1 MCRYTVQAALIIDMS
16 GDTIGPGEQS
26 REETRLKRV
35 HGQEVNLFGEE
46 QSEGTQPL
54 AARMR
59 PVTLEEFVGQEHLV
73 AQGKALREAIASDRL
88 SSAIFHGPAGCGK
101 STLALII
108 AAHTNAQFETFS
120 AVTSGVAD
128 VRRVVA
134 QAKQRMTINGKP
146 TILFVD
152 EIHRFNK
159 SQQDAFLPHVE
170 NGTIILIGATTENPY
185 FEINSPL
192 ISRSRIYR
200 FEPLTDKQVG
210 IIMDRALSD
219 TERGLGGEQILLE
232 PEARAHI
239 INLANGDARSALNAL
254 ETAASLAPPD
264 ESGVRRISPS
274 IAEEAVQHRL
284 LTYDKQGDSHYDTI
298 SAFIKSIRGSD
309 PDAAV
314 YWLARMITA
323 GEDPRFIARRLV
335 IHAAE
340 DIGNADPMALVVA
353 TAAAHA
359 VEYVGLPEAQI
370 PLAQATI
377 HLACAPKSNAT
388 VMAIGKAMDDVA
400 KRRAGP
406 VPKHLRDSSY
416 PGAKALGHGAGY
428 LYPHS
433 FPGHFVHQQY
443 LPDGAEGRIYYRP
456 SDSGYEKKIK
466 DRLHTLRNSPPR
478 RRKMKE

>member
-1 MCRYTVQAALIIDMS
+1 MKKEFRSEM
-16 GDTIGPGEQS
+16 
-26 REETRLKRV
+26 
-35 HGQEVNLFGEE
+35 NLFGET
-46 QSEGTQPL
+46 SAAGKAAAQPL

-59 PVTLEEFVGQEHLV
+59 PTTLEEFVGQEHLI
-73 AQGKALREAIASDRL
+73 APGRALREAIEHDRL
-88 SSAIFHGPAGCGK
+88 SSAIFYGPAGCGK
-101 STLALII
+101 STLAFII
-108 AAHTNAQFETFS
+108 ATRTKAAFETFS

-134 QAKQRMTINGKP
+134 QAAERRRMNGKQ
-146 TILFVD
+146 TVLFVD

-159 SQQDAFLPHVE
+159 AQQDAFLPHVE

-192 ISRSRIYR
+192 ISRSRIYH
-200 FEPLTDKQVG
+200 FEPLSDAHVG
-210 IIMDRALSD
+210 LIIERTLADP
-219 TERGLGGEQILLE
+219 ERGLGQERIVLA

-239 INLANGDARSALNAL
+239 VNLANGDARSALNAL
-254 ETAASLAPPD
+254 ETAAGLAPAD
-264 ESGVRRISPS
+264 EEGVKQITVN

-284 LTYDKQGDSHYDTI
+284 LAYDKDGDNHYDVI

-323 GEDPRFIARRLV
+323 GEDARFIARRLV

-370 PLAQATI
+370 PLSQATI
-377 HLACAPKSNAT
+377 YLATAPKSNSS
-388 VMAIGKAMDDVA
+388 MWAIAQAMQEV
-400 KRRAGP
+400 KTERAGS
-406 VPKHLRDSSY
+406 VPKHLRDASY
-416 PGAKALGHGAGY
+416 PGAKALGHGVGY
-428 LYPHS
+428 EYPHS
-433 FPGHFVHQQY
+433 FPGHFVPQQY
-443 LPDGAEGRIYYRP
+443 LPEGMERKEFYKP
-456 SDSGYEKKIK
+456 SDSGFEQEIK
-466 DRLHTLRNSPPR
+466 RRLNDWRIARQRGRPD
-478 RRKMKE
+478 KQKEPEE

>member
-1 MCRYTVQAALIIDMS
+1 
-16 GDTIGPGEQS
+16 
-26 REETRLKRV
+26 
-35 HGQEVNLFGEE
+35 
-46 QSEGTQPL
+46 
-54 AARMR
+54 MR
-59 PVTLEEFVGQEHLV
+59 PLSLEEFVGQEHLI
-73 AQGKALREAIASDRL
+73 GSGRALRKAIEADSI

-101 STLALII
+101 STLAFII
-108 AAHTNAQFETFS
+108 AQRTQAHFETFS

-134 QAKQRMTINGKP
+134 AAKQRMAISGQR

-159 SQQDAFLPHVE
+159 AQQDAFLPHVE
-170 NGTIILIGATTENPY
+170 NGSIILIGATTENPY

-200 FEPLTDKQVG
+200 FEPLSDEQVG
-210 IIMDRALSD
+210 SIVDRTLAD
-219 TERGLGGEQILLE
+219 KTRGLGETHLVLE
-232 PEARAHI
+232 SEAKAHI

-254 ETAASLAPPD
+254 ETAASLAQAD
-264 ESGVRRISPS
+264 AEGVKRITVR

-284 LTYDKQGDSHYDTI
+284 LAYDKDGDSHYDTI

-314 YWLARMITA
+314 YWLARMISA
-323 GEDPRFIARRLV
+323 GEDARFIARRLV

-370 PLAQATI
+370 PLAQAVI
-377 HLACAPKSNAT
+377 YLACAPKSNSA
-388 VMAIGKAMDDVA
+388 VMAISKAMEDVA
-400 KRRAGP
+400 KRRAGL

-416 PGAKALGHGAGY
+416 PGARALGHGTGY
-428 LYPHS
+428 LYPHK
-433 FPGHFVHQQY
+433 FPGHFVPQQY
-443 LPDGAEGRIYYRP
+443 LPEGLEDAVYYRP
-456 SDSGYEKKIK
+456 SDSGYEREIRRWLEGLGKTFPQERKPFAKEGPKKK
-466 DRLHTLRNSPPR
+466 PEAD
-478 RRKMKE
+478 K

>member
-1 MCRYTVQAALIIDMS
+1 MRKGSHQQTDLF
-16 GDTIGPGEQS
+16 
-26 REETRLKRV
+26 
-35 HGQEVNLFGEE
+35 GQEKAAA
-46 QSEGTQPL
+46 SEPL
-54 AARMR
+54 AVRMR
-59 PVTLEEFVGQEHLV
+59 PATLDEFAGQQHLI
-73 AQGKALREAIASDRL
+73 APGRALREAIESDRL
-88 SSAIFHGPAGCGK
+88 HSAIFYGPAGCGK
-101 STLALII
+101 STLAFII
-108 AAHTNAQFETFS
+108 ADRTNACFEAFS

-134 QAKQRMTINGKP
+134 KATQRMNLTGQR

-159 SQQDAFLPHVE
+159 AQQDAFLPHVE
-170 NGTIILIGATTENPY
+170 KGTIILIGATTENPY

-200 FEPLTDKQVG
+200 FEPLTDEQVRA
-210 IIMDRALSD
+210 IIERAL
-219 TERGLGGEQILLE
+219 TEAERGLGKDKLLLE
-232 PEARAHI
+232 PEAKAHI
-239 INLANGDARSALNAL
+239 VNLANGDARAALNAL
-254 ETAASLAPPD
+254 ETAAAMAVLD
-264 ESGVRRISPS
+264 ETGLKRISAS
-274 IAEEAVQHRL
+274 LAEEAVQQRL
-284 LTYDKQGDSHYDTI
+284 LTYDKDGDSHYDTV

-323 GEDPRFIARRLV
+323 GEDARFIARRLV

-377 HLACAPKSNAT
+377 YLACAPKSNSS
-388 VMAIGKAMDDVA
+388 VMAIGEAMEDVA

-416 PGAKALGHGAGY
+416 PGARALGHGAGL
-428 LYPHS
+428 LYPHN
-433 FPGHFVHQQY
+433 FPGHFVPQQY
-443 LPDGAEGRIYYRP
+443 LPEGVEGRIYYRP
-456 SDSGYEKKIK
+456 SDSGCEKEI
-466 DRLHTLRNSPPR
+466 R
-478 RRKMKE
+478 RRLEDWRAQRENPSLRGPKQE